1 LTFFKQALKKMSIT
15 PESVRQLLN
24 SEDLGDRLRSV
35 NQFRELEPAVAFEFV
50 QTAVQDHNARVR
62 YAAVSQLSTLGQQD
76 LQKALEILRNCLLN
90 DPEPDVQA
98 AAADSLGG
106 LQLKEAF
113 DDLQNLYHTS
123 GEWIVRFSII
133 AALGELGDLRSFELL
148 AEAIN
153 SSEDIIIMAAISSL
167 GELGDDRAIPLL
179 LPFVT
184 NPDWQIRAKVA
195 QALLNFNTPEARAAI
210 EQLAADEVE
219 VVSMTA
225 KQGMNS
231 EQ

>member
-1 LTFFKQALKKMSIT
+1 MSIT
-15 PESVRQLLN
+15 PESVRQLLY

-35 NQFRELEPAVAFEFV
+35 NQFRELEPAVAFELA

-123 GEWIVRFSII
+123 QEWIVRFSII

-148 AEAIN
+148 AEAVN

-184 NPDWQIRAKVA
+184 NSDWQIRAKVA
-195 QALLNFNTPEARAAI
+195 QALLNFNTPEVRAAI